1 MDGRH
6 SYGRNAPDTLIAI
19 AAGAGGQS
27 SWDASFDAAC
37 FYFSDAG
44 LAAVTDDGGNVPHI
58 MLGVSAEF
66 RAPDIVRLLHALR
79 HDAEVGQPHGKLIGD
94 AIFIAI
100 AAMLVD
106 GRRRAALRISSTG
119 TDWRVG
125 RALAYI
131 HAHPAESLSIDRI
144 AHAAT
149 TSPFHLHALF
159 RAVLGLSIWR
169 YVLRERARYAS
180 VLMLDPNLTLAMI
193 AQLSGFDSYAGF
205 IASIRRE
212 YGMTPAVLRAEM

>member
-1 MDGRH
+1 MLPAIMLDTPAAAFHHLALPLDLTPRRVKLKMDGRH

-44 LAAVTDDGGNVPHI
+44 LAAATDDRGDVPHI

-66 RAPDIVRLLHALR
+66 RAPNIVRLLHALR

-100 AAMLVD
+100 AGMLVD
-106 GRRRAALRISSTG
+106 DRRRAALRISSTG

-131 HAHPAESLSIDRI
+131 MRTWQNRSRSIGLRMPRRQAH
-144 AHAAT
+144 
-149 TSPFHLHALF
+149 
-159 RAVLGLSIWR
+159 
-169 YVLRERARYAS
+169 
-180 VLMLDPNLTLAMI
+180 
-193 AQLSGFDSYAGF
+193 F
-205 IASIRRE
+205 I
-212 YGMTPAVLRAEM
+212 